1 MALGPHTPPDEAPA
15 AAAGP
20 AGGLLRSVGRLLA
33 TLVAIA
39 QTRVELLTTE
49 LQAEMHSVAQIMLWT
64 LVALLAAAMGLFL
77 TALGIVFV
85 FWDTHRLAAA
95 AGVTAAFFAIAVA
108 ALLVLRTK
116 VRSRP
121 PLLGATL
128 AELARDREQLASRVG
143 AARR

>member
-1 MALGPHTPPDEAPA
+1 MALGPHTPPGEEPA
-15 AAAGP
+15 ATVGP
-20 AGGLLRSVGRLLA
+20 VGGLLKSVGRLLA

-49 LQAEMHSVAQIMLWT
+49 LQQEMHSVAQIMLWT

-77 TALGIVFV
+77 TALAIVFV

-95 AGVTAAFFAIAVA
+95 VGVTAAFFGIAA
-108 ALLVLRTK
+108 AAFLVLRAK